1 MAYIK
6 NFILVVLFAIS
17 ILVVSQSLFGGYFSL
32 SSTSN
37 SSTTGSVVY
46 IENGVSGVV
55 TITDPFLNRTTAIN
69 VIYYP
74 LDSGSGFIVNRQG
87 YLITALHVVGDLD
100 SLNNQTIKTMDNGDV
115 QRYLERAAVTEYLLN
130 INPQLDKELNA
141 STSGNTAVDANKTT
155 QLMSQKNLLTV
166 NSAQQVIKV
175 KFPNTADQNLNAS
188 IIDVGNPNKDD
199 DLALLKINS
208 NIDNYDPLSI
218 SSNNPSLFQ
227 SLDIYGYPV
236 NNNSMFYNTSKSGIK
251 TTVSSGF
258 VTSKTFKNGINPE
271 EFNSNVVYDNLINF
285 FMLIFNSQNS
295 SNDTLY
301 YGTNAKTAEGF
312 SGGPVVDSK
321 NNVMGILIFSVNS
334 NNELENEFK
343 LTSSLFLSSKYI
355 IDICKKNNI
364 PINVVNSS

>member
-1 MAYIK
+1 
-6 NFILVVLFAIS
+6 
-17 ILVVSQSLFGGYFSL
+17 
-32 SSTSN
+32 
-37 SSTTGSVVY
+37 
-46 IENGVSGVV
+46 
-55 TITDPFLNRTTAIN
+55 
-69 VIYYP
+69 
-74 LDSGSGFIVNRQG
+74 
-87 YLITALHVVGDLD
+87 
-100 SLNNQTIKTMDNGDV
+100 
-115 QRYLERAAVTEYLLN
+115 
-130 INPQLDKELNA
+130 
-141 STSGNTAVDANKTT
+141 
-155 QLMSQKNLLTV
+155 
-166 NSAQQVIKV
+166 
-175 KFPNTADQNLNAS
+175 
-188 IIDVGNPNKDD
+188 
-199 DLALLKINS
+199 
-208 NIDNYDPLSI
+208 
-218 SSNNPSLFQ
+218 
-227 SLDIYGYPV
+227 
-236 NNNSMFYNTSKSGIK
+236 MFYNTSKSGIK

-364 PINVVNSS
+364 PINVV